1 MPFLGLPP
9 DGNIEEMK
17 QVWNH
22 AQSLSPKPMTIL
34 SALFRGMDD
43 VDKLDLRLRI
53 SKEEKTLGLFL
64 VKQRR
69 DLVKGQ
75 DDDDDHLRPYTD
87 FIIDVSGTSVLT
99 SVSSFEQTE
108 TMFGRL

>member
-1 MPFLGLPP
+1 MW
-9 DGNIEEMK
+9 K
-17 QVWNH
+17 CAH
-22 AQSLSPKPMTIL
+22 SLSPKPMTIL
-34 SALFRGMDD
+34 SALFRSMDD

-75 DDDDDHLRPYTD
+75 DDDHLRPYTD
-87 FIIDVSGTSVLT
+87 FIIDVSRTN
-99 SVSSFEQTE
+99 VSTLFHHFRKQKQCLAEFSLKLLNILIQ
-108 TMFGRL
+108 L

>member
-9 DGNIEEMK
+9 EGNVEEMK
-17 QVWNH
+17 QVWNC

-34 SALFRGMDD
+34 SALFRSMDD

-69 DLVKGQ
+69 DLVKDQ
-75 DDDDDHLRPYTD
+75 DDDDPLRPYTD
-87 FIIDVSGTSVLT
+87 FIIDVSRTSVFT
-99 SVSSFEQTE
+99 SVPSFE
-108 TMFGRL
+108 